1 MIILAVDLAK
11 AKSLFCWFDTSD
23 QSHPMR
29 HVPSTPQAFHDVFVE
44 QKVDRVVIEVCDMA
58 GWVKDLAQTL
68 SIPIQVANVN
78 VEGWRWRNVK
88 SKTDKT
94 DVLKLARLSMG
105 NDLKTVCLPD
115 RTTRH
120 WRSMILYR
128 HKLVERRT
136 AIKNSIHALLV
147 AEGKAMKAGKEA
159 WKEESMERL
168 FKLAKPIQEC
178 SKEEL
183 WSGHLHC
190 ELVNLEHLEEQI
202 QIIDKKLTELGEKD
216 HRVIRLQ
223 TIPGVGP
230 RLSELVV
237 AVIDDPRRFK
247 NGRQVSSYAGLAPR
261 RFQSGVMDRSGRIS
275 KAGCSKLRKLLLEIA
290 WGMLQYN
297 PRGAKVFHRI
307 SKGQKTRR
315 KQAAVAL
322 ARRVL
327 VWCWAMLR
335 DGTDWREGEEQRLKE
350 ERMLAA
356 PA

>member
-23 QSHPMR
+23 QSHDMR
-29 HVPSTPQAFHDVFVE
+29 TVLSAPQAFHDAFIE
-44 QKVDRVVIEVCDMA
+44 RKVDRVVIEVCDMA
-58 GWVKDLAQTL
+58 GWVKDLCETL
-68 SIPIQVANVN
+68 SIPIQVANAN

-88 SKTDKT
+88 NKTDKT

-115 RTTRH
+115 RITRH

-147 AEGKAMKAGKEA
+147 CEGKAMKTGREA

-168 FKLAKPIQEC
+168 FKLAKPIEEC
-178 SKEEL
+178 CKEEL
-183 WSGHLHC
+183 WSGHLYC
-190 ELVNLEHLEEQI
+190 ELKNLQHLEEQI
-202 QIIDKKLTELGEKD
+202 AIVDKRLTELGEKD
-216 HRVIRLQ
+216 QRVIRLQ

-237 AVIDDPRRFK
+237 AVIDDPKRFK

-261 RFQSGVMDRSGRIS
+261 RYQSGVMDRSGRIS
-275 KAGCSKLRKLLLEIA
+275 KAGCGKLR
-290 WGMLQYN
+290 
-297 PRGAKVFHRI
+297 
-307 SKGQKTRR
+307 
-315 KQAAVAL
+315 
-322 ARRVL
+322 
-327 VWCWAMLR
+327 
-335 DGTDWREGEEQRLKE
+335 
-350 ERMLAA
+350 
-356 PA
+356 